1 MVYVTCTCIV
11 IDVLSNLCLC
21 IEMVCKYVLFM
32 ATYADMKVSLT
43 RLVGY
48 SLTVNS
54 INWNHKKQMI
64 NTAWYSFTYEYRNI
78 QKGKYWLFLK
88 N

>member
-21 IEMVCKYVLFM
+21 IAMVCKYVLFM
-32 ATYADMKVSLT
+32 AAHADMKDSLT
-43 RLVGY
+43 GLVGY

-54 INWNHKKQMI
+54 IYGNHKKQMI
-64 NTAWYSFTYEYRNI
+64 NTA
-78 QKGKYWLFLK
+78 
-88 N
+88 